1 MAECRFEHRSTASRV
16 HALMHRAMPHSTLD
30 HRGLPHW
37 VLSKSIGSE
46 AQDVTSRR
54 DMHGD
59 RSHPKADSIT
69 KQLDFHS
76 GWPASGVAKYR
87 LEPSPRVLWMSF
99 NGQEKNA
106 SHIGAAWCLLLG
118 SLARRTFLLII
129 LNSGSQLGII
139 FSPYPWQGIFGK
151 SLETCLVVTLRAA
164 AGRGGTGKREDATG
178 IQQLEERL
186 RTPLNILWRVALTA
200 KNFLVQ
206 NADSTTARNPKVS
219 LCGLVDFSKKMTHKN
234 ELCAPNLPRKGIA

>member
-1 MAECRFEHRSTASRV
+1 MAEYRFEHRSTDSRV
-16 HALMHRAMPHSTLD
+16 HALRHHAMPHPTLD

-37 VLSKSIGSE
+37 VLSKSISSE

-59 RSHPKADSIT
+59 RSHPKADIIA

-99 NGQEKNA
+99 NGQENNA

-118 SLARRTFLLII
+118 SLARRTFLLITP
-129 LNSGSQLGII
+129 NSGSQLGVIL
-139 FSPYPWQGIFGK
+139 SP
-151 SLETCLVVTLRAA
+151 THN
-164 AGRGGTGKREDATG
+164 RGY
-178 IQQLEERL
+178 L
-186 RTPLNILWRVALTA
+186 A
-200 KNFLVQ
+200 KV
-206 NADSTTARNPKVS
+206 
-219 LCGLVDFSKKMTHKN
+219 
-234 ELCAPNLPRKGIA
+234 